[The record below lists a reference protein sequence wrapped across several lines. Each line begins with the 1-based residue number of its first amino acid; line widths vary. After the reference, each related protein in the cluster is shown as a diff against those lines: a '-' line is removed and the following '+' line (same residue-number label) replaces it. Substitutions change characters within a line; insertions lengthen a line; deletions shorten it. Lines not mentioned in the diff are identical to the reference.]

1 MSWSIVT
8 EHWRLK
14 LLSVALAVLM
24 LGAVGFSVN
33 PPTTGTLT
41 VSLNYSVGPNLIL
54 INPPSK
60 VPVTYSGLANVIKN
74 VNTNNL
80 TAFVDATKAK
90 PGPAVTLNVTAKDT
104 ISQVNVQDPSPITVQ
119 VDALQGKDIPVQVIA
134 RASPGWAITKSVAV
148 CPGAQQPNPCVV
160 HFTGPASWETNLT
173 ATVLFAPAINV
184 GTLDSPT
191 QPVQLQNSNGPV
203 DSTIRTVPSISL
215 DYPTVSVHI
224 EALPGS
230 TSSSV
235 PFVDS
240 PPTHPPAAG
249 YRITA
254 ITITPNTVV
263 ISGNPTVLSK
273 IQYIQLSA
281 VDLSGRTS
289 DANFQVQ
296 VQYPSG
302 ISGTVQTVKLVY
314 SISPNPNATPGG

>member
-1 MSWSIVT
+1 MVT
-8 EHWRLK
+8 DHWRLK

-54 INPPSK
+54 VNPPTR
-60 VPVTYSGLANVIKN
+60 VNVTYSGLANVIKG

-80 TAFVDATKAK
+80 TAFVDATKVK

-104 ISQVNVQDPSPITVQ
+104 IPQVNVQDPSPITVQ
-119 VDALQGKDIPVQVIA
+119 IDPLVVKDIPVQVIA
-134 RASPGWAITKSVAV
+134 RASPGWAITKAVAI

-160 HFTGPASWETNLT
+160 HFSGPASWETNLT

-191 QPVQLQNSNGPV
+191 QPVQLQNNNGPV
-203 DSTIRTVPSISL
+203 DSSIRTVPSISV

-224 EALPGS
+224 EAVPGS

-240 PPTHPPAAG
+240 PPSHPPAPG
-249 YRITA
+249 YRITG
-254 ITITPNTVV
+254 ITITPNTVI
-263 ISGNPTVLSK
+263 ISGNPTQLSK
-273 IQYIQLSA
+273 VSFIQLSA
-281 VDLSGRTS
+281 VDLTGRTS
-289 DANFQVQ
+289 DATFQVQ
-296 VQYPSG
+296 VQYPGG

-314 SISPNPNATPGG
+314 AIAPNPNVTPGG